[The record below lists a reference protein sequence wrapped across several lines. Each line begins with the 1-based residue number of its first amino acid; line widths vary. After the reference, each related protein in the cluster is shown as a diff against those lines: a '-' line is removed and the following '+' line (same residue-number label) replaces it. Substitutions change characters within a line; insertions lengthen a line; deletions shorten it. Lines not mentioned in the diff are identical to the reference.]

1 MTKNCIIILL
11 LIPLNIYAQK
21 EKSNKLGQVSV
32 NELKM
37 NTYKNDSL
45 ADALVLYEHA
55 NVYLDEKN
63 EYKFRTD
70 YYFKIKLFN
79 KNAFHLANIEIP
91 LYKDEY
97 VKEINAIAYNLK
109 GENISKTFL
118 NEKNIYKT
126 QENEYW
132 NKTSFAIPNIKE
144 GTIIEYTYSV
154 ISPYSRLDDWY
165 FQSEI
170 PKLESKYDA
179 TLLVN
184 YKYNLR
190 LFGVQQLDKKDI
202 TFKKNCITITGLG
215 SGGCK
220 EYSFGMKNIPAFE
233 EEDYMLSKKNYLS
246 RLVLDLISYTNTEGV
261 IKNYTKTWKD
271 ADKTLKKNFFDNQ
284 TTKTSFFKK
293 NIPQEILNT
302 ENELDKAKQIYQF
315 IQNKLFWNKKYWT
328 QGNLKIKK
336 AFEEGSGSVD
346 AINLILYNSLRAANI
361 ESYIVVS
368 STRNNGLPTKVYPL
382 TKDFNYILVKAVIG
396 NETFFLD
403 ATNKKTA
410 FGQIPFKCINGDGR
424 VLDFKKG
431 SYWEQINTNT
441 LSIISSFAELSFNE
455 ESELQGKLQVTK
467 TGYNAVSE
475 RNFISNKSTDEY
487 LDYFE
492 SKHPNILVDDY
503 TIKNEHN
510 LDKHLIQRYDIT
522 KELDTDNNFIRINPH
537 IYGRISIN
545 PFKLDRRIYDI
556 DYGYPRT
563 FLNSIKLN
571 IPLDKYEIIS
581 LPENKAFALPNNG
594 GDFMLNV
601 SQNGNSINI
610 STKLYIMKKTFSPNE
625 YKALK
630 EFYNQ
635 IIKAEEAS
643 IKLKKLN

>member
-1 MTKNCIIILL
+1 
-11 LIPLNIYAQK
+11 
-21 EKSNKLGQVSV
+21 
-32 NELKM
+32 M

-271 ADKTLKKNFFDNQ
+271 TDKTLKKNFFDNQ

-441 LSIISSFAELSFNE
+441 LSIISSYTELSFNE

-522 KELDTDNNFIRINPH
+522 KELYTDNNFIRINPH